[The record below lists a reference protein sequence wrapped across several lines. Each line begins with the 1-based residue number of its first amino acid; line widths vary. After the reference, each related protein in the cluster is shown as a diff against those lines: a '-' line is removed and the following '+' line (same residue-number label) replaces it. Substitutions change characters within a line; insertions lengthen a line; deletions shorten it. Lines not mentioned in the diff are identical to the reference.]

1 MRPQSPTN
9 YRIRIMR
16 LTEILTWLDDEIERL
31 QLARNLLVGEPV
43 RSTKRP
49 MRKALPRKVTQS
61 LKKAAKVRE
70 PESPA
75 PAPAMKVAEPIE
87 RVQRKR
93 RVIVQRAV
101 RPAKKN
107 VTSTALS
114 GQVPAGPVAVSADE
128 AQKARARGAGS
139 QIVAL
144 PAESP
149 NGAVEERSLGSLIRS
164 LERREGLGG
173 RGTS

>member
-1 MRPQSPTN
+1 
-9 YRIRIMR
+9 MR
-16 LTEILTWLDDEIERL
+16 LTEILAWLDDEIERL
-31 QLARNLLVGEPV
+31 RRARNLLAGKPAL
-43 RSTKRP
+43 STRRPKRTAP
-49 MRKALPRKVTQS
+49 ARKVTRP

-70 PESPA
+70 PEPPA
-75 PAPAMKVAEPIE
+75 PAPPTKVAEPIE
-87 RVQRKR
+87 RKQRKR
-93 RVIVQRAV
+93 RVIAQRAA
-101 RPAKKN
+101 RPSKRN
-107 VTSTALS
+107 IPSTALS

-128 AQKARARGAGS
+128 AQKARARAAGP

-144 PAESP
+144 SAESP

>member
-1 MRPQSPTN
+1 
-9 YRIRIMR
+9 MR

-49 MRKALPRKVTQS
+49 KRRALPRKVTQS

-75 PAPAMKVAEPIE
+75 PVPATKVAESIE
-87 RVQRKR
+87 RVHRKR
-93 RVIVQRAV
+93 RVIAQRAV
-101 RPAKKN
+101 RPAKKS
-107 VTSTALS
+107 VTPTALS

-128 AQKARARGAGS
+128 AQKARARAAGS
-139 QIVAL
+139 QILAL
-144 PAESP
+144 SAEPP
-149 NGAVEERSLGSLIRS
+149 NGGVEERSLGSLIRS